1 MFHDVEQAFAKLA
14 ARQYGVVSR
23 KQAIALGLSPFAI
36 SRRVMAGKLR
46 EVLPGV
52 YAIPGVPR
60 SYCQRLMAAI
70 LWAGE
75 GAVACHRAAAS
86 LYDLDGFTAAPVES
100 QSSRA
105 GRVRR
110 RA

>member
-1 MFHDVEQAFAKLA
+1 MFNDAEQAFAKLA

-60 SYCQRLMAAI
+60 SY
-70 LWAGE
+70 
-75 GAVACHRAAAS
+75 
-86 LYDLDGFTAAPVES
+86 
-100 QSSRA
+100 
-105 GRVRR
+105 
-110 RA
+110 